1 MNVHQPELTTATQ
14 SGAHTPAMAKSAAA
28 LMGGVVWQTPVIC
41 FFAIGVIIASTTLAA
56 LGTIPFWLT
65 ILINWWALFTIY
77 TPLHEAVHGN
87 ISGRD
92 KSKAW
97 LDPLVGRIA
106 GLVLSVPYGA
116 HKTIHLTHHRHTN
129 DPVRDPDHWVKGKT
143 VPGIFFRCMSAS
155 FGYLVYCVKNWENRE
170 MRKAFW
176 GTIGGMTTTAVVLTV
191 LGQLYGWQVPVFGY
205 LVPAVLGIT
214 TLAFLFDWIV
224 HTPHEVEDRFANT
237 RVLKTEGRLDTIV
250 TWLDLQQNYH
260 GVHHA
265 FPKIPFT
272 KYRAFFRANRDDIT
286 AAGLPVK
293 HY

>member
-1 MNVHQPELTTATQ
+1 MNVHRPEIATAPK
-14 SGAHTPAMAKSAAA
+14 GAHTPAMSKSAAA
-28 LMGGVVWQTPVIC
+28 AVGGVVWQTPVIC
-41 FFAIGVIIASTTLAA
+41 AVTISVIIGATTLAA
-56 LGTIPFWLT
+56 IGAMPFWVT
-65 ILINWWALFTIY
+65 ILLNWWALFALY

-97 LDPLVGRIA
+97 LDKLVGSLA
-106 GLVLSVPYGA
+106 GFFLSVPYGP

-129 DPVRDPDHWVKGKT
+129 DPKHDPDHWVKGKT

-155 FGYLVYCVKNWENRE
+155 FGYLVYCVQHWENPE
-170 MRKAFW
+170 MRRAFW
-176 GTIGGMTTTAVVLTV
+176 GTVGGMSATAIVLTA
-191 LGQLYGWQVPVFGY
+191 LGQWLGWQVPVFGY
-205 LVPAVLGIT
+205 LVPAVLAIT

-224 HTPHEVEDRFANT
+224 HTPHEVQDRFANT
-237 RVLKTEGRLDTIV
+237 RVLETEGPLDTVV

-272 KYRAFFRANRDDIT
+272 KYRAFFRANREDIT
-286 AAGLPVK
+286 NAGLPVER
-293 HY
+293 Y